1 MSTLRKL
8 ARGVAKANLKKMG
21 ARKVCHRYGLR
32 DTARSWFSDNWRDYI
47 HVAARGRRVSVAKR
61 HTEHERGMA

>member
-32 DTARSWFSDNWRDYI
+32 DTARSWFSDNWRDY
-47 HVAARGRRVSVAKR
+47 VVVKGRRV
-61 HTEHERGMA
+61 RG